1 MLELNQ
7 MINEQI
13 SLVMFAAVIVILIL
27 IIMQIVQGSKL
38 RGMRRKYEAMMN
50 GNGVEDLEGLLIDLK
65 NQSERLDEGQRE
77 HKLMIEAAQNK
88 MRVMKSKV
96 AVKRYNAFGERGS
109 DLSFSVAI
117 IDDGGNG
124 VVLTSLHNRENSYIY
139 AKPLENGASQYPLSP
154 EEKEVIAQAQQQN

>member
-7 MINEQI
+7 IINEQI
-13 SLVMFAAVIVILIL
+13 SLIMFAAVIIILIL
-27 IIMQIVQGSKL
+27 VIMQIVQGNRL
-38 RGMRRKYEAMMN
+38 RRMRRKYEAMMN

-65 NQSERLDEGQRE
+65 NQAERLDEGQRE

>member
-13 SLVMFAAVIVILIL
+13 SLVMFAAVMIILIL
-27 IIMQIVQGSKL
+27 LIMQIVQGSKL
-38 RGMRRKYEAMMN
+38 RRMRRKYEAMMG
-50 GNGVEDLEGLLIDLK
+50 GNGIEDLESLLIDLK
-65 NQSERLDEGQRE
+65 NHNERLDEEQRE
-77 HKLMIEAAQNK
+77 HKTLIEAAQNK
-88 MRVMKSKV
+88 MRGMKSKV

-109 DLSFSVAI
+109 DLSFSIAI
-117 IDDGGNG
+117 IDDGSNG

-154 EEKEVIAQAQQQN
+154 EEKEVIAQAQQQI